1 MVDIFTGLQMQGT
14 PCRWR
19 TTNSTT
25 TSDTYLSMAS
35 RENVRLG
42 FLLATLNELK
52 LVSADIGNAYI
63 NAKCREQ
70 IATMADPDMW
80 MRPAKR
86 KDGSEYNEYIISYV
100 DDLTIISQDTK
111 SILEALKEVLH
122 QKYF

>member
-1 MVDIFTGLQMQGT
+1 
-14 PCRWR
+14 
-19 TTNSTT
+19 
-25 TSDTYLSMAS
+25 MAS